1 MPVANPNLRYLEAS
15 INSASPE
22 ELIVKIYDALLLFA
36 RQAIDV
42 METRPRD
49 IEGRHGLLR
58 KAQRACALLMGSLR
72 LELESDVPRNLFRL
86 YEFWHHQLVAA
97 NMSGDPQK
105 VRDLLPMIGE
115 LRDTWVEAI
124 KRYRTVNVPAPQLDA
139 LVG

>member
-1 MPVANPNLRYLEAS
+1 
-15 INSASPE
+15 
-22 ELIVKIYDALLLFA
+22 
-36 RQAIDV
+36 
-42 METRPRD
+42 
-49 IEGRHGLLR
+49 
-58 KAQRACALLMGSLR
+58 MGSLR

-124 KRYRTVNVPAPQLDA
+124 KRYRTVSVPAPQLDA